1 MHLFD
6 MATVFIVLTLV
17 GVEVTALCSSIPPL
31 AGLTPNR
38 SRKYSVAYPSCLE
51 G

>member
-6 MATVFIVLTLV
+6 MATVFIVLSLV
-17 GVEVTALCSSIPPL
+17 GVEFSVSAFINPAARRLDPEPQLKILSRL
-31 AGLTPNR
+31 AA
-38 SRKYSVAYPSCLE
+38 VLE